1 MKLPNMQHASVREG
15 KTQVAALS
23 LRVISVLAIALF
35 TTAHVGNSN
44 AYYEGSAGP
53 YGIRVLIRT
62 PGVIPGLAQITVR
75 IISGNGVRHVTVRPL
90 RSDAGLEGAPPA
102 DTAVAVDGDPGLYAA
117 ELWLMNFGS
126 YSVHVSV
133 EGDAGSG
140 TAFVP
145 VIAVAERRLAMSL
158 PMGLALIA
166 AGVFLFAGALTIFGT
181 AVRESVLPPGEE
193 PNAARIWRG
202 KVAMAGGGA
211 VLALALVGGRSWWD
225 DVDAAYR
232 RNLFRPLSTVSTIDR
247 IQGRRIL
254 TLAIDDPAWLGRNWT
269 PLIPDHGKLM
279 HMFVVRGGDLS
290 AMAHLHPVSTDSNTF
305 RVSFPSQLPPGD
317 YRIYADIVHE
327 SGFVQTLTDTVTVP
341 SSGME
346 QSRGSDLPLPPI
358 DPDDSWAWSLPFGAA
373 AAGSSRSPSGRTL
386 VWEGHRITLAVDE
399 ELTMRFSIT
408 NADGSPAEV
417 EPYLGMMGHAAITRR
432 DGSWFVHLHP
442 TGTIN
447 MAAKMRFERAEG
459 EGEASDPSEPVG
471 MAPTERT
478 DRESNIVTFPFVFQE
493 PGQYRIWVQLKTS
506 GTVDTGTW
514 DVNVTPKG

>member
-1 MKLPNMQHASVREG
+1 MIPIYEQPVGVTAGR
-15 KTQVAALS
+15 TQAAARS
-23 LRVISVLAIALF
+23 LHVMSVLAIAIF
-35 TTAHVGNSN
+35 TMAHVGNSN

-75 IISGNGVRHVTVRPL
+75 ITSGEGVRHVTVRPL

-102 DTAVAVDGDPGLYAA
+102 DTAVAVDGDPDLYGA

-126 YSVHVSV
+126 YSVHVTV

-140 TAFVP
+140 TVFVP
-145 VIAVAERRLAMSL
+145 VMALAERRLAMSL
-158 PMGLALIA
+158 PMGIALIG
-166 AGVFLFAGALTIFGT
+166 AGLFLFVGALTIFG
-181 AVRESVLPPGEE
+181 AAARESVLPPGEE
-193 PNAARIWRG
+193 PDTKRISRG
-202 KVAMAGGGA
+202 RVAMAGGGV

-232 RNLFRPLSTVSTIDR
+232 SNLFRPLSTVATIDR
-247 IQGRRIL
+247 IQRRRIL
-254 TLAIDDPAWLGRNWT
+254 TLAIDDAAWLGRNWT

-279 HMFVVRGGDLS
+279 HMFVVRDGDLS

-305 RVSFPSQLPPGD
+305 RVSFPTQLPPGG

-327 SGFVQTLTDTVTVP
+327 SGFVQTLTDTVIAP
-341 SSGME
+341 SFGME
-346 QSRGSDLPLPPI
+346 QSRGADLPLPPI

-373 AAGSSRSPSGRTL
+373 ASASSRSPSGRTL
-386 VWEGHRITLAVDE
+386 VWEGHQLTLAVGE
-399 ELTMRFSIT
+399 ELTMRFSMT
-408 NADGSPAEV
+408 DADGSPAEL

-447 MAAKMRFERAEG
+447 MAAKMRFERVEG
-459 EGEASDPSEPVG
+459 DVADSSEAAG

-478 DRESNIVTFPFVFQE
+478 GSESNVVTFPFVFQE

-506 GTVDTGTW
+506 GAVDTGTW
-514 DVNVTPKG
+514 DFNVNIKR